1 MKRQDSCFALVDCN
15 NFYAS
20 CEKLFRPDLR
30 HKAVVVLSNND
41 GCVVARSKEAKALGI
56 KMGVPAFQ
64 IRQQLERGEVV
75 AFSSNYALY
84 ADMSARVM
92 TTLEQLAPAVEVYSI
107 DEAFLDLSG
116 LAACVSLPTFGQQIR
131 HSILQYQGINVC
143 VGIAPT
149 KTLAKLANYAA
160 KKWPQT
166 AGVVDLSDRDRQRKL
181 LALLP
186 VSEVWGIGS
195 KLSVRLLK
203 LGINTALELADAN
216 PAFIRQ
222 QFSVVVSRIVQ
233 ELNGQSC
240 LALEQVAP
248 PKKEIVSSRSFGER
262 ITCKTQMQEAISDY
276 VARACQKLRQEQQ
289 QAKQLSVFL
298 RTSPFSDKQRDPF
311 YANSISQ
318 ALPCP
323 SADTRV
329 FLSLAKNLLE
339 AIWCEG
345 YRYAKAGVMLSDFY
359 TEGVYQPSLF
369 TAETLGETP
378 PPAYNSK
385 LMTTLDQLNQSG
397 KGKVWFASQGMQ
409 QAWAMKRDMLSP
421 QYTTRW
427 SDLPRVT

>member
-1 MKRQDSCFALVDCN
+1 MSQARCFALVDCN

-20 CEKLFRPDLR
+20 CEKLFRPDLK
-30 HKAVVVLSNND
+30 HTPVVVLSNND

-64 IRQQLERGEVV
+64 IREQLEQGKVL

-116 LAACVSLPTFGQQIR
+116 LGATQDLNVYGQHIR
-131 HSILQYQGINVC
+131 QTIQQWQGISVC
-143 VGIAPT
+143 VGIAPS
-149 KTLAKLANYAA
+149 KTLAKLANHAA
-160 KKWPQT
+160 KKWQKT
-166 AGVVDLSDRDRQRKL
+166 AGVVDLSCRERQRKL

-195 KLSVRLLK
+195 KLSVKLIK
-203 LGINTALELADAN
+203 LGIETALDLANAN

-233 ELNGQSC
+233 ELNGESC
-240 LALEQVAP
+240 LALEHVAP

-262 ITCKTQMQEAISDY
+262 ITCKQQMQEAISEY
-276 VARACQKLRQEQQ
+276 VARACQKLRKERQ

-311 YANSISQ
+311 YANNISQ
-318 ALPCP
+318 ALAQP
-323 SADTRV
+323 SADTRD
-329 FLSLAKNLLE
+329 FLSLAQTLLDR
-339 AIWCEG
+339 IWCDG

-359 TEGVYQPSLF
+359 DEGVYQTCLF
-369 TAETLGETP
+369 DHA
-378 PPAYNSK
+378 PALPRTDN
-385 LMTTLDQLNQSG
+385 LMSVIDQLNRSG
-397 KGKVWFASQGMQ
+397 KGKIWFASQGMQ
-409 QAWAMKRDMLSP
+409 QAWSMKRGMLSP
-421 QYTTRW
+421 QYTTHW
-427 SDLPRVT
+427 GDLPKVT